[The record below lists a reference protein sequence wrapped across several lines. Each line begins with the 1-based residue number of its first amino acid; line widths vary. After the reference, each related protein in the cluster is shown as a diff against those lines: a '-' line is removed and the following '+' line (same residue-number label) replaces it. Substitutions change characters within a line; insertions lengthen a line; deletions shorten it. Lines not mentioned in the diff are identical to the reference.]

1 MDRYTHMEISN
12 ELQNIPLEDMIAG
25 PMQGAIKASAAA
37 AQSTIEFIEKVG
49 FEGKN
54 RTIIRNHIFIIFFFP
69 GDPKYIIKF
78 LTFLRKDRRVYV
90 ESIGFD
96 NLTFKLLYASRT
108 YLNKMDKYKA
118 KEYLSNRNSIEDED
132 FKKVILAV

>member
-1 MDRYTHMEISN
+1 MM
-12 ELQNIPLEDMIAG
+12 
-25 PMQGAIKASAAA
+25 
-37 AQSTIEFIEKVG
+37 
-49 FEGKN
+49 
-54 RTIIRNHIFIIFFFP
+54 
-69 GDPKYIIKF
+69 IKF
-78 LTFLRKDRRVYV
+78 LTLLRKDRRIYV

-96 NLTFKLLYASRT
+96 DLTFKLLYASRT

>member
-1 MDRYTHMEISN
+1 MSYRLEVAFNLKKTSGALELKRELIEIAKSYGC
-12 ELQNIPLEDMIAG
+12 ELSYSDFE
-25 PMQGAIKASAAA
+25 
-37 AQSTIEFIEKVG
+37 

-54 RTIIRNHIFIIFFFP
+54 RRVIRNHIFIILFFP
-69 GDPKYIIKF
+69 ADPKYIIKF

-96 NLTFKLLYASRT
+96 DLIFKLLYASRT

-118 KEYLSNRNSIEDED
+118 KEYLSNRKCIEDEG
-132 FKKVILAV
+132 FMKVILAI

>member
-1 MDRYTHMEISN
+1 MSYRLEVAFNLKKTSGALELKSELIEIAKSYGC
-12 ELQNIPLEDMIAG
+12 ELSYSDFE
-25 PMQGAIKASAAA
+25 
-37 AQSTIEFIEKVG
+37 

-54 RTIIRNHIFIIFFFP
+54 RRVIRNHIFIILFFP
-69 GDPKYIIKF
+69 ADPKYIIKF

-96 NLTFKLLYASRT
+96 DFIFKLLYASRT

-118 KEYLSNRNSIEDED
+118 KEYLSNRKCIEDEG
-132 FKKVILAV
+132 FMKVIRAI

>member
-1 MDRYTHMEISN
+1 M
-12 ELQNIPLEDMIAG
+12 
-25 PMQGAIKASAAA
+25 
-37 AQSTIEFIEKVG
+37 
-49 FEGKN
+49 
-54 RTIIRNHIFIIFFFP
+54 FIIFFFP
-69 GDPKYIIKF
+69 ADPKYIINF

-96 NLTFKLLYASRT
+96 DFIFKLLYASRT

-118 KEYLSNRNSIEDED
+118 KEYLSNRNSVEDED

>member
-1 MDRYTHMEISN
+1 MSYRLEVAFNLKKTSGALELKRDLIEIAEN
-12 ELQNIPLEDMIAG
+12 GGCELSYSDFE
-25 PMQGAIKASAAA
+25 
-37 AQSTIEFIEKVG
+37 

-54 RTIIRNHIFIIFFFP
+54 RTITRNHIFIIFFFP
-69 GDPKYIIKF
+69 ADPKYIIKF
-78 LTFLRKDRRVYV
+78 LTLLRKDRRVYV

>member
-1 MDRYTHMEISN
+1 MSYRLEVAFNLKKTSGALELKRELIEIAKSYGC
-12 ELQNIPLEDMIAG
+12 ELSYSDFE
-25 PMQGAIKASAAA
+25 
-37 AQSTIEFIEKVG
+37 

-54 RTIIRNHIFIIFFFP
+54 RRVIRNHIFIILFFP
-69 GDPKYIIKF
+69 ADPKYIIKF
-78 LTFLRKDRRVYV
+78 LTFLRKDRRIYV

-96 NLTFKLLYASRT
+96 DLTFKLLYASRT

-118 KEYLSNRNSIEDED
+118 KEYLSNRNSVEDED